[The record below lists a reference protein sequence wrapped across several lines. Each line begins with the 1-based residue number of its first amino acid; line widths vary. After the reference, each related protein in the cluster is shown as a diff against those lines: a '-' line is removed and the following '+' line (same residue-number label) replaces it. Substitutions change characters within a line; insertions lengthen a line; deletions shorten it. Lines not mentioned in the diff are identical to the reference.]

1 MKLYARFLYLTQ
13 LICSCPHGILAYFG
27 VHALKQTVR
36 FNTYTQAMRNWVLL
50 GLFLGLFSFLVA
62 SYPSYSDNT
71 FAVAAAAAVI
81 LYSGLAVWVI
91 SIRRGKSEDEE

>member
-13 LICSCPHGILAYFG
+13 FIHPCQHPILAYL
-27 VHALKQTVR
+27 VHPLNRTVR

-81 LYSGLAVWVI
+81 LYSGLAVWVV

>member
-1 MKLYARFLYLTQ
+1 M
-13 LICSCPHGILAYFG
+13 
-27 VHALKQTVR
+27 
-36 FNTYTQAMRNWVLL
+36 LL

-81 LYSGLAVWVI
+81 LYSGLAVWVV